1 MEDKAE
7 TTKAEPA
14 KVVKTDAEWRQQL
27 TPEQFKVTR
36 QKGTERAFTGAYHD
50 HKATGTYKRICC
62 GTPLFGSDT
71 KFDSGT
77 GWPSFWSPLT
87 PDHVAYE
94 EVDTPTLKR
103 RGILGSMK
111 PLKLDSL
118 RRLAQRWDSPQAL
131 LSECPSVVAFLQVL
145 FGLKQYASKTDSSSS
160 CKSFTCCQEEAR
172 TMQQNRI
179 DSIVKVQ
186 HVFR

>member
-50 HKATGTYKRICC
+50 HKATGTYKCICC

-94 EVDTPTLKR
+94 EDNKLFTRRIEALCGVCEAHLGHIFSDGPEPTGFRYCINSASLAFEPGDSEK
-103 RGILGSMK
+103 LNGSET
-111 PLKLDSL
+111 
-118 RRLAQRWDSPQAL
+118 RQT
-131 LSECPSVVAFLQVL
+131 E
-145 FGLKQYASKTDSSSS
+145 
-160 CKSFTCCQEEAR
+160 
-172 TMQQNRI
+172 
-179 DSIVKVQ
+179 
-186 HVFR
+186 

>member
-1 MEDKAE
+1 
-7 TTKAEPA
+7 
-14 KVVKTDAEWRQQL
+14 VI
-27 TPEQFKVTR
+27 
-36 QKGTERAFTGAYHD
+36 
-50 HKATGTYKRICC
+50 GTYTAYRLMVRAAIALLY
-62 GTPLFGSDT
+62 GVDGSDI
-71 KFDSGT
+71 D
-77 GWPSFWSPLT
+77 L
-87 PDHVAYE
+87 
-94 EVDTPTLKR
+94 VDTPTLKR
-103 RGILGSMK
+103 RGILGSTK

-186 HVFR
+186 HVFQQQGFLSG

>member
-1 MEDKAE
+1 VAQ
-7 TTKAEPA
+7 P
-14 KVVKTDAEWRQQL
+14 WREAIATQQL
-27 TPEQFKVTR
+27 TLFEQQNTR
-36 QKGTERAFTGAYHD
+36 QDDFRNRLVWGDNKLVMASLLQEFKGKVDLIF
-50 HKATGTYKRICC
+50 
-62 GTPLFGSDT
+62 
-71 KFDSGT
+71 
-77 GWPSFWSPLT
+77 
-87 PDHVAYE
+87 
-94 EVDTPTLKR
+94 DTPTIKR
-103 RGILGSMK
+103 RGILGSTK

-160 CKSFTCCQEEAR
+160 CESFTCCQEEAR

-186 HVFR
+186 HVFRQQGFLSG